1 MPLSFK
7 FSKSILS
14 TISPPI
20 PTAYKWIP
28 KSKSTRTSPNL
39 EVLDMSQGVPGTV
52 PHPILQQSLR
62 ETSARSDAWGYCP
75 AEGEWKLREVLA
87 REMRGIYYGHGK
99 RKVDISP
106 EDIAI
111 TSGCNLAFVA
121 TIMAIADAG
130 DEVILPVPWYF
141 NHQMTL
147 TLLGITPVPLIT
159 SPESSFLPSPTLAST
174 LITSKT
180 RAIALVTPN
189 NPTGA
194 VYPPSLIAQF
204 AELAKEN
211 GLALVLDETYR
222 DFIVGSDDLS
232 DTISER
238 PHGLFDTTDS
248 ESEAESEDRSG
259 GLIASDDIDK
269 HLPWRSTLISL
280 YSFSKSYRIP
290 GHRLGAIT
298 ASPELLK
305 EIGKV
310 LDTLQICAPRVPQL
324 ALAKEFVD
332 ADGSV
337 EVVGAQGSQGQGQ
350 LRSPPLT
357 TPGTPGEPPESEVKL
372 DSALSGHD
380 VSLQESMIAV
390 SSLKSTSSLEKEV
403 EETTSVLAAL
413 KSDILSTSL
422 AIHARQ
428 RLFKDTL
435 EKEAPNWKVVSQ
447 GAYYAFVQ
455 HPFPSQ
461 SSEDV
466 CQKLV
471 EEVGVRVLP
480 GSFFFDKDLDITGT
494 GTSSFSSMKS
504 QPELNSGLSDSLSK
518 LNELDRYIRF
528 SVANVSDEK
537 VVKVCRMLG
546 EAEGVFREEF
556 GWVVGG

>member
-28 KSKSTRTSPNL
+28 KSKPTRTPNL
-39 EVLDMSQGVPGTV
+39 EVLDMSQGVPGTA

-180 RAIALVTPN
+180 RAIALVSPN

-194 VYPPSLIAQF
+194 VYPPSLIAHF
-204 AELAKEN
+204 AKLAKEN
-211 GLALVLDETYR
+211 GLALILDETYR
-222 DFIVGSDDLS
+222 DFIVGSDGLS
-232 DTISER
+232 DTIER

-248 ESEAESEDRSG
+248 ESEAGPEDRSG
-259 GLIASDDIDK
+259 GSIASNVDEN
-269 HLPWRSTLISL
+269 LPWRSTLISL

-324 ALAKEFVD
+324 ALAKEF
-332 ADGSV
+332 DGSIS
-337 EVVGAQGSQGQGQ
+337 VGSRSQ

-372 DSALSGHD
+372 NSALGGHG
-380 VSLQESMIAV
+380 VPLQESMIAV
-390 SSLKSTSSLEKEV
+390 SSLKSASSLEKEV

-494 GTSSFSSMKS
+494 SFFSSMKS
-504 QPELNSGLSDSLSK
+504 QPELNSGLSLSK

>member
-20 PTAYKWIP
+20 PAAYKWIP
-28 KSKSTRTSPNL
+28 KSKSTRTPNL

-248 ESEAESEDRSG
+248 ESEAESENRSG
-259 GLIASDDIDK
+259 GLIPSDDIDK

-298 ASPELLK
+298 APPELLK

-403 EETTSVLAAL
+403 EETTS
-413 KSDILSTSL
+413 
-422 AIHARQ
+422 

-494 GTSSFSSMKS
+494 SSFSSMKS
-504 QPELNSGLSDSLSK
+504 QPELNSGLSLSK

-537 VVKVCRMLG
+537 VVKVCRRLG

>member
-7 FSKSILS
+7 LSKSILS

-28 KSKSTRTSPNL
+28 KLKLTRTASL
-39 EVLDMSQGVPGTV
+39 DILDMSQGVPGTV
-52 PHPILQQSLR
+52 PHPLLQQSLR
-62 ETSARSDAWGYCP
+62 ETSQRADAWGYCP
-75 AEGEWKLREVLA
+75 AEGEWQLREALA
-87 REMRGIYYGHGK
+87 LGMRDTYGHGAK
-99 RKVDISP
+99 TVDISP
-106 EDIAI
+106 NDIAI

-147 TLLGITPVPLIT
+147 TLLGITPIPLIT
-159 SPESSFLPSPTLAST
+159 SPESSFLPSAALASS

-204 AELAKEN
+204 AKLASEK
-211 GLALVLDETYR
+211 GIALILDETYR
-222 DFIVGSDDLS
+222 DFIVGDADV
-232 DTISER
+232 IER
-238 PHGLFDTTDS
+238 PHGLFDSDS
-248 ESEAESEDRSG
+248 ESE
-259 GLIASDDIDK
+259 DK
-269 HLPWRSTLISL
+269 LLTTISNKKLPWHSTLISL

-298 ASPELLK
+298 ASPELLR
-305 EIGKV
+305 EICKV

-324 ALAKEFVD
+324 ALAKVFEEEHDVLGS
-332 ADGSV
+332 AQTEVQSDG
-337 EVVGAQGSQGQGQ
+337 VVHARLQ
-350 LRSPPLT
+350 LSTPPLT
-357 TPGTPGEPPESEVKL
+357 TPGTPRENASESELGMGAIPITISSVKPVSSVDTNSKKSVL
-372 DSALSGHD
+372 SAL
-380 VSLQESMIAV
+380 
-390 SSLKSTSSLEKEV
+390 KF
-403 EETTSVLAAL
+403 
-413 KSDILSTSL
+413 DILSTAL

-435 EKEAPNWKVVSQ
+435 EKEAPRWKVVSQ

-455 HPFPSQ
+455 HPFPDHG
-461 SSEDV
+461 SEEI
-466 CQKLV
+466 CRKLV

-480 GSFFFDKDLDITGT
+480 GSFFFDKEVAVTSDLP
-494 GTSSFSSMKS
+494 SMR
-504 QPELNSGLSDSLSK
+504 
-518 LNELDRYIRF
+518 ELDRYIRF

-537 VVKVCRMLG
+537 VVQVCRRLG
-546 EAEGVFREEF
+546 EAERMFREEF
-556 GWVVGG
+556 GWLVEGEV

>member
-28 KSKSTRTSPNL
+28 KSKPTRTPNL
-39 EVLDMSQGVPGTV
+39 EVLDMSQGVPGTA

-99 RKVDISP
+99 RKVNISP

-180 RAIALVTPN
+180 RAIALVSPN

-194 VYPPSLIAQF
+194 VYPPSLIAHF
-204 AELAKEN
+204 AKLAKEN
-211 GLALVLDETYR
+211 GLALILDETYR
-222 DFIVGSDDLS
+222 DFIVGSDGLS
-232 DTISER
+232 DTIER

-248 ESEAESEDRSG
+248 ESEAGPEDRSG
-259 GLIASDDIDK
+259 GSIASNVDEN
-269 HLPWRSTLISL
+269 LPWRSTLISL

-324 ALAKEFVD
+324 ALAKEF
-332 ADGSV
+332 DGSIS
-337 EVVGAQGSQGQGQ
+337 VGSRSQ

-372 DSALSGHD
+372 NSALGGHG
-380 VSLQESMIAV
+380 VPLQESMIAV
-390 SSLKSTSSLEKEV
+390 SSLKSASSLEKEV

-494 GTSSFSSMKS
+494 SFFSSMKS
-504 QPELNSGLSDSLSK
+504 QPELNSGLSLSK

>member
-39 EVLDMSQGVPGTV
+39 EVLDMSQGVPGTA

-87 REMRGIYYGHGK
+87 REMRGTYGYGK

-121 TIMAIADAG
+121 TVMAIADAG

-147 TLLGITPVPLIT
+147 TLLGVTPVPLIT

-204 AELAKEN
+204 AKLAKEN
-211 GLALVLDETYR
+211 GLALILDETYR
-222 DFIVGSDDLS
+222 DFIVGSDDSS
-232 DTISER
+232 DTIER
-238 PHGLFDTTDS
+238 PHGLFDTTES
-248 ESEAESEDRSG
+248 ESEAESEDHSG
-259 GLIASDDIDK
+259 GSMASDDIDK

-324 ALAKEFVD
+324 ALAKEF
-332 ADGSV
+332 DGSIS
-337 EVVGAQGSQGQGQ
+337 VGSRSQ

-372 DSALSGHD
+372 DSALGGHG

-390 SSLKSTSSLEKEV
+390 SSLKSASSLEKEV
-403 EETTSVLAAL
+403 EETISVLAAL

-455 HPFPSQ
+455 HPFLSQ

-480 GSFFFDKDLDITGT
+480 GSFFFDKDLDITE
-494 GTSSFSSMKS
+494 SSFSSMKS
-504 QPELNSGLSDSLSK
+504 QPELNSGLSFKSK

-537 VVKVCRMLG
+537 VVKVCRRLG
-546 EAEGVFREEF
+546 EAERVFKEEF

>member
-87 REMRGIYYGHGK
+87 REMRGIYYGHRK

-211 GLALVLDETYR
+211 GLALILDETYR

-232 DTISER
+232 DTIER

-248 ESEAESEDRSG
+248 ESKGESEYHSG
-259 GLIASDDIDK
+259 SITSNVDK
-269 HLPWRSTLISL
+269 NLPWRSTLISL

-324 ALAKEFVD
+324 ALAKEF
-332 ADGSV
+332 
-337 EVVGAQGSQGQGQ
+337 
-350 LRSPPLT
+350 
-357 TPGTPGEPPESEVKL
+357 
-372 DSALSGHD
+372 SA
-380 VSLQESMIAV
+380 
-390 SSLKSTSSLEKEV
+390 SSLEKEV

-455 HPFPSQ
+455 HPFLSQ

-480 GSFFFDKDLDITGT
+480 GSFFFDKDLDITE
-494 GTSSFSSMKS
+494 SLSFK
-504 QPELNSGLSDSLSK
+504 SK

-537 VVKVCRMLG
+537 VVKVCRRLG
-546 EAEGVFREEF
+546 EAERVFKEEF